1 MSSSPRINQLIDSW
15 SQQLDNHT
23 PPSEHFLDQLKTT
36 LSGSEYVLQ
45 LFETKPELLTQFHD
59 DGSLETPPTH
69 TELQSNLRDL
79 TAENKS
85 EEELHRALRLFRQ
98 QQMIRII
105 WRDLCRTADLDETLE
120 SLTALADI
128 CTQEALGW
136 LHAHLAEKFGT
147 PRDRDGNA
155 QELIVIGMGKLGA
168 RELNLSSDIDLIF
181 TFPSSGETDGR
192 RALSNEEFFTR
203 LCQKLVQALN
213 KRTVDGFVFRVDTR
227 LRPFGDSGPLVA
239 NMDFME
245 EYYQSQAR
253 EWERYAMIKAR
264 VIAGDMRNGEEL
276 MEMLRP
282 FVYRR
287 YLDYGA
293 IESLR
298 GMKKAISESLRKK
311 GMRDNIK
318 LGPGGIREIE
328 FLGQAFQ
335 LIRGGRDS
343 DLQIRPIQ
351 TVLRRLAEKQL
362 IPQIASE
369 ELVAAYRFLRLTEN
383 RIQAW
388 RDEQTHLL
396 PADHDGLRR
405 IAVTMGYADTEA
417 WIRDL
422 ARHRTHV
429 QLHFEKLF
437 EESEDGKEETSSLQ
451 HLWQHEEDNA
461 AEILQ
466 NVGYSDI
473 ERSCELLQRLR
484 ESRPLKTAGERGRQL
499 LEWLVPQLIE
509 EVAEHSETPEETLE
523 RIINLLETIAG
534 RTAYLSLLSENPQAR
549 QQLVTLIDA
558 SPWFLDWIRRLPM
571 LLDTLIDPRQL
582 YDPLER
588 QDLEKELAH
597 ELARVEGDLEQEME
611 VLRHFVAANRLR
623 VAAADV
629 TGVIPLMI
637 VSDYLTDIATV
648 TLDAILG
655 IAWRDVSERHGAP
668 AGTDKNNM
676 GFAIIGYG
684 KLGGIELGY
693 GSDLDLVFIHNA
705 PPGSMTDGKRSV
717 AADVFF
723 ARLAQRMIHILTTR
737 TPSGQLYEV
746 DMRLRPNGKSGLLVT
761 PVSAFRSYQE
771 KDAWTWEHQALV
783 RARGI
788 AGDAQVITEFG
799 KIRNSII
806 QRKRDNSEL
815 VGEVVKMREKMRESL
830 DKSTD
835 VLFDVK
841 QGHGG
846 ITDIEFMVQYLLL
859 RYSSDHPTL
868 CHYSDNIRQLEALEE
883 AQLLDEHLAERLAG
897 IYRVLRAAHH
907 RYSLQ
912 EKPAIIPADE
922 LIEERRIVREA
933 WEQLMQISPS
943 VNEKG

>member
-1 MSSSPRINQLIDSW
+1 MSSSPRISQLIDDW
-15 SQQLDNHT
+15 SQQLDESS
-23 PPSEHFLDQLKTT
+23 PPPESFLSQLKTT
-36 LSGSEYVLQ
+36 LSGSEYALQ
-45 LFETKPELLTQFHD
+45 SLETKPELLTQFYVD
-59 DGSLETPPTH
+59 KSLETPPTQ
-69 TELQSNLRDL
+69 EEFQSSLRGL
-79 TAENKS
+79 TAETRS

-105 WRDLCRTADLDETLE
+105 WRDLCRTAELDETLE
-120 SLTALADI
+120 SLTALADTCI
-128 CTQEALGW
+128 QQALEW
-136 LHAHLAEKFGT
+136 LHAHLAEKFGN

-192 RALSNEEFFTR
+192 RTLSNEQFFTR

-213 KRTVDGFVFRVDTR
+213 TRTVDGFVFRVDTR

-264 VIAGDMRNGEEL
+264 IIAGDMVSGEAL

-298 GMKKAISESLRKK
+298 GMKKAISENLRKK

-362 IPQIASE
+362 IPQIACD

-396 PADHDGLRR
+396 PADHEGLKR
-405 IAVTMGYADTEA
+405 IAVTMGYAETEA
-417 WIRDL
+417 WIKDL
-422 ARHRTHV
+422 ARHRTRV

-437 EESEDGKEETSSLQ
+437 EESEDGREETSSLQ

-466 NVGYSDI
+466 KVGYRDI

-499 LEWLVPQLIE
+499 IEWLVPQLLE
-509 EVAEHSETPEETLE
+509 EVVEHSETPEETLE

-549 QQLVTLIDA
+549 QQLITLIDA

-582 YDPLER
+582 YDPLEH

-648 TLDAILG
+648 TLDATLRL
-655 IAWRDVSERHGAP
+655 AWRDVTERHGAP
-668 AGTDKNNM
+668 AGADENNT

-705 PPGSMTDGKRSV
+705 PPGSLTDGRRSV

-761 PVSAFRSYQE
+761 PLGAFRSYQQN
-771 KDAWTWEHQALV
+771 DAWTWEHQALV

-788 AGDAQVITEFG
+788 AGDTRVIAEFG
-799 KIRNSII
+799 EIRNEII
-806 QRKRDNSEL
+806 QLERDAAEL
-815 VGEVVKMREKMRESL
+815 VGEVVKMREKMRENL
-830 DKSTD
+830 DKSND
-835 VLFDVK
+835 ELFDVK

-846 ITDIEFMVQYLLL
+846 ITDIEFMVQSLLL
-859 RYSSDHPTL
+859 RYSSEHPTL
-868 CHYSDNIRQLEALEE
+868 CHYSDNIRQLEALEA

-922 LIEERRIVREA
+922 LMEERRIVREA
-933 WEQLMQISPS
+933 WELLMHAPPS
-943 VNEKG
+943 MQEKA

>member
-1 MSSSPRINQLIDSW
+1 MSSSPRITRLIDHW
-15 SQQLDNHT
+15 SQQLDDSPT
-23 PPSEHFLDQLKTT
+23 PPESFLDQLNTT

-45 LFETKPELLTQFHD
+45 IFETKPELLTQFYV
-59 DGSLETPPTH
+59 DGSLETPPTQAEFRESLRNLSA
-69 TELQSNLRDL
+69 EL
-79 TAENKS
+79 KS

-105 WRDLCRTADLDETLE
+105 WRDLCRTAGLDETLE
-120 SLTALADI
+120 SLTALADT
-128 CTQEALGW
+128 CTQQALDW
-136 LHAHLAEKFGT
+136 LYAHLAEKFGT

-155 QELIVIGMGKLGA
+155 QQLVVIGMGKLGA

-192 RALSNEEFFTR
+192 RALSNEQFFTR

-213 KRTVDGFVFRVDTR
+213 TRTVDGFVFRVDTR

-264 VIAGDMRNGEEL
+264 VIAGDMVAGEAL

-351 TVLRRLAEKQL
+351 TVLQRLAEKQL
-362 IPQIASE
+362 IPQIACE

-396 PADHDGLRR
+396 PADHEGLKR
-405 IAVTMGYADTEA
+405 IAVTMGYAETET
-417 WIRDL
+417 WIKDL
-422 ARHRTHV
+422 ARHRTRV

-451 HLWQHEEDNA
+451 HLWQHEEENA

-466 NVGYSDI
+466 KVGYRDI

-484 ESRPLKTAGERGRQL
+484 DSRPLKTAGERGRQL

-509 EVAEHSETPEETLE
+509 EVVEHSETPEETLE
-523 RIINLLETIAG
+523 RIITLLETIAG

-549 QQLVTLIDA
+549 QQLITLIDA

-582 YDPLER
+582 YDPLEH

-597 ELARVEGDLEQEME
+597 ELAQVEGDLEQEME

-648 TLDAILG
+648 TLDATLRL
-655 IAWRDVSERHGAP
+655 AWRDVSGRHGAP
-668 AGTDKNNM
+668 AGADENNI

-761 PVSAFRSYQE
+761 PINAFRSYQE
-771 KDAWTWEHQALV
+771 NEAWTWEHQALV

-788 AGDAQVITEFG
+788 AGDAQVIEEFG
-799 KIRNSII
+799 EIRNDII

-815 VGEVVKMREKMRESL
+815 VAEVVKMREKMRDTL
-830 DKSTD
+830 DKSSD
-835 VLFDVK
+835 ELFDVK
-841 QGHGG
+841 QGRGG

-912 EKPAIIPADE
+912 EKSAIIPADD
-922 LIEERRIVREA
+922 LREERRIVREA
-933 WEQLMQISPS
+933 WELLMHATPAAEEQT
-943 VNEKG
+943 

>member
-1 MSSSPRINQLIDSW
+1 MSSSPRISQLIEDW
-15 SQQLDNHT
+15 SQQLEDGS
-23 PPSEHFLDQLKTT
+23 PPPRSFLDRLRTT
-36 LSGSEYVLQ
+36 LSGSEFVLQ
-45 LFETKPELLTQFHD
+45 VLETKPHLLTGFYS
-59 DGSLETPPTH
+59 DGALDKTPTEAEYETSLRGLLVEI
-69 TELQSNLRDL
+69 
-79 TAENKS
+79 EN
-85 EEELHRALRLFRQ
+85 EEALHRALRQFRQ
-98 QQMIRII
+98 KQMIRII
-105 WRDLCRTADLDETLE
+105 WRDLCRTAELDETLE
-120 SLTALADI
+120 SLTLLADI
-128 CTQEALGW
+128 CTQLALEW
-136 LHAHLAEKFGT
+136 LHAHLVEKFGT

-155 QELIVIGMGKLGA
+155 QQLIVIGMGKLGA

-192 RALSNEEFFTR
+192 RALSNEQFFTR

-213 KRTVDGFVFRVDTR
+213 TRTVDGFVFRVDTR

-264 VIAGDMRNGEEL
+264 VIAGDMAAGAEL

-298 GMKKAISESLRKK
+298 SMKRGISESLRKK

-328 FLGQAFQ
+328 FIGQAFQ

-351 TVLRRLAEKQL
+351 TVLQRLAAKQL
-362 IPQIASE
+362 IPQIACD

-396 PADHDGLRR
+396 PADSEGLER
-405 IAVTMGYADTEA
+405 IALTMGYSDTEA

-422 ARHRTHV
+422 ARHRTRV
-429 QLHFEKLF
+429 QLNFERLF
-437 EESEDGKEETSSLQ
+437 EESEEEREAPSTLQ
-451 HLWQHEEDNA
+451 HLWEHAEEDNA
-461 AEILQ
+461 ADILQ
-466 NVGYSDI
+466 KAGYGDI

-484 ESRPLKTAGERGRQL
+484 DSRPLKSAGERGRQL
-499 LEWLVPQLIE
+499 LDWLVPQLIE

-523 RIINLLETIAG
+523 RIIILLETIAG

-549 QQLVTLIDA
+549 QQLITLIDA

-582 YDPLER
+582 FDPLER
-588 QDLEKELAH
+588 RDLETELTH
-597 ELARVEGDLEQEME
+597 ELAQVREDLEQEME

-637 VSDYLTDIATV
+637 VSDYLTNIATV
-648 TLDAILG
+648 TLDATLKL
-655 IAWRDVSERHGAP
+655 AWRDLTERHGAP
-668 AGTDKNNM
+668 AGTDADNM

-705 PPGSMTDGKRSV
+705 PPNSMTDGKRSV
-717 AADVFF
+717 AADVFY
-723 ARLAQRMIHILTTR
+723 ARLAQRMIHILTAR

-761 PVSAFRSYQE
+761 PIKAFRSYQE

-783 RARGI
+783 RTRGI
-788 AGDAQVITEFG
+788 AGDARVIAEFEET
-799 KIRNSII
+799 RNEII
-806 QRKRDNSEL
+806 QRKRDAAEL
-815 VGEVVKMREKMRESL
+815 VDEVVTMREKMRDNL
-830 DKSTD
+830 DKSSD
-835 VLFDVK
+835 ELFDVK

-859 RYSSDHPTL
+859 RYSSENPEL
-868 CHYSDNIRQLEALEE
+868 CHYSDNIRQLEALEK

-912 EKPAIIPADE
+912 EKPAIIAGDE
-922 LIEERRIVREA
+922 LGEERRIVREA
-933 WEQLMQISPS
+933 WDALMHTPPS
-943 VNEKG
+943 

>member
-1 MSSSPRINQLIDSW
+1 MSSSPRISQLIDSW
-15 SQQLDNHT
+15 SKQLDNHT

-45 LFETKPELLTQFHD
+45 LFETKPELLTQFHT
-59 DGSLETPPTH
+59 DGSLETPPTQD
-69 TELQSNLRDL
+69 EFRGSLKEL
-79 TAENKS
+79 TAELKN

-128 CTQEALGW
+128 CTQQALGW

-147 PRDRDGNA
+147 PRDRDGNT

-396 PADHDGLRR
+396 PADYDGLKR
-405 IAVTMGYADTEA
+405 IAVTMGYTDTEA

-451 HLWQHEEDNA
+451 HLWQREEDNA

-466 NVGYSDI
+466 NVGYRDI

-549 QQLVTLIDA
+549 QQLITLIDA

-629 TGVIPLMI
+629 TGVVPLMI

-648 TLDAILG
+648 TLDATLR

-788 AGDAQVITEFG
+788 AGDSQVITEFG

-815 VGEVVKMREKMRESL
+815 VGEVVKMREKMRETL

-835 VLFDVK
+835 ELFDVK

-859 RYSSDHPTL
+859 RYSSDHPIL

-922 LIEERRIVREA
+922 LREERRIVREA
-933 WEQLMQISPS
+933 WELLMQTSPS

>member
-1 MSSSPRINQLIDSW
+1 MSSSPRISQLIEDW
-15 SQQLDNHT
+15 SKQLEDNS
-23 PPSEHFLDQLKTT
+23 PPPESFLTRLRTT
-36 LSGSEYVLQ
+36 LSGSEFVLKV
-45 LFETKPELLTQFHD
+45 LETKPHLLTGLYN
-59 DGSLETPPTH
+59 DGALDKTPTEAEYET
-69 TELQSNLRDL
+69 SLRDL
-79 TAENKS
+79 TAGVES
-85 EEELHRALRLFRQ
+85 EEALHQALRQFRQ

-105 WRDLCRTADLDETLE
+105 WRDLCRTAELDETLE
-120 SLTALADI
+120 SLTLLADI
-128 CTQEALGW
+128 CTQLALEW
-136 LHAHLAEKFGT
+136 LHAHLVEKFGT

-155 QELIVIGMGKLGA
+155 QQLIVIGMGKLGA

-192 RALSNEEFFTR
+192 RALSNEQFFTR

-213 KRTVDGFVFRVDTR
+213 TRTVDGFVFRVDTR

-264 VIAGDMRNGEEL
+264 IIAGDMAAGAEL

-282 FVYRR
+282 FIYRR

-298 GMKKAISESLRKK
+298 SMKRAISESLRKK

-335 LIRGGRDS
+335 LIRGGRDT

-351 TVLRRLAEKQL
+351 TVLQRLAEKQL
-362 IPQIASE
+362 IPQITCD

-396 PADHDGLRR
+396 PADNEGLER
-405 IAVTMGYADTEA
+405 IAVTMGYSDTEA

-422 ARHRTHV
+422 ARHRTRV
-429 QLHFEKLF
+429 QLHFEQLF
-437 EESEDGKEETSSLQ
+437 EESEEEREAPSTLQ
-451 HLWQHEEDNA
+451 HLWEHAEDNA
-461 AEILQ
+461 ADILQ
-466 NVGYSDI
+466 NAGYRDI

-484 ESRPLKTAGERGRQL
+484 DSRPLKSAGERGRQL
-499 LEWLVPQLIE
+499 LGWLVPQLIE
-509 EVAEHSETPEETLE
+509 EIAAHSETPEETLE
-523 RIINLLETIAG
+523 RIITLLETIAG

-549 QQLVTLIDA
+549 QQLITLIDA

-582 YDPLER
+582 FDPLER
-588 QDLEKELAH
+588 QDLETELAH
-597 ELARVEGDLEQEME
+597 ELAQVREDLEQEME

-637 VSDYLTDIATV
+637 VSDYLTNIATV
-648 TLDAILG
+648 TLDATLRL
-655 IAWRDVSERHGAP
+655 AWRDLTERHGAP
-668 AGTDKNNM
+668 AGTDSDSM
-676 GFAIIGYG
+676 GFGIIGYG

-705 PPGSMTDGKRSV
+705 PPNSMTDGKRSV
-717 AADVFF
+717 AADVFY
-723 ARLAQRMIHILTTR
+723 ARLAQRMIHILTAR

-761 PVSAFRSYQE
+761 PIKAFRSYQE

-783 RARGI
+783 RTRGI
-788 AGDAQVITEFG
+788 AGDTRVIAEFEETR
-799 KIRNSII
+799 IDII
-806 QRKRDNSEL
+806 QRKRDAAEL
-815 VGEVVKMREKMRESL
+815 VDEVVKMREKMRENL
-830 DKSTD
+830 DKSSD
-835 VLFDVK
+835 ELFDVK

-859 RYSSDHPTL
+859 RYSSEHPKL

-912 EKPAIIPADE
+912 EKPAIIAADE
-922 LIEERRIVREA
+922 LGEERRIVREA
-933 WEQLMQISPS
+933 WDALMHTPPS
-943 VNEKG
+943 

>member
-1 MSSSPRINQLIDSW
+1 MSSSPRISRLIDNW
-15 SQQLDNHT
+15 SQQLDDT
-23 PPSEHFLDQLKTT
+23 SPPPETFLSQLKTT
-36 LSGSEYVLQ
+36 LAGSEYVLQ
-45 LFETKPELLTQFHD
+45 LFETKPDLLTGFYR
-59 DGSLETPPTH
+59 DGYLDKTQTQA
-69 TELQSNLRDL
+69 ELGARLQELILDVD
-79 TAENKS
+79 S
-85 EEELHRALRLFRQ
+85 EESLHRALRLFRQ

-120 SLTALADI
+120 SLTALADT
-128 CTQEALGW
+128 CTRQALEW
-136 LHAHLAEKFGT
+136 LHANLVEKFGT
-147 PRDRDGNA
+147 PRDADGNA
-155 QELIVIGMGKLGA
+155 QQLIVIGMGKLGA

-181 TFPSSGETDGR
+181 TFASSGETDGR

-203 LCQKLVQALN
+203 LCRKLVQALN
-213 KRTVDGFVFRVDTR
+213 TRTVDGFVFRVDTR
-227 LRPFGDSGPLVA
+227 LRPFGESGPLVA

-264 VIAGDMRNGEEL
+264 VIAGDMATGKEL

-298 GMKKAISESLRKK
+298 SMKKAISESLRKK

-351 TVLRRLAEKQL
+351 TVLKRLAGKQL
-362 IPQIASE
+362 IPQVTSD
-369 ELVAAYRFLRLTEN
+369 ELIAAYRFLRLTEN

-396 PADHDGLRR
+396 PADKEGLER
-405 IAVTMGYADTEA
+405 IALTMGYADTDA
-417 WIRDL
+417 WIKDL
-422 ARHRTHV
+422 ARHRTRV

-437 EESEDGKEETSSLQ
+437 EENEDGKEETPILQ
-451 HLWQHEEDNA
+451 HLWQHQEDNA
-461 AEILQ
+461 SEILQ
-466 NVGYSDI
+466 KIGYSDI
-473 ERSCELLQRLR
+473 QRSCELLQRLR
-484 ESRPLKTAGERGRQL
+484 DSRPLKTAGERGRQL
-499 LEWLVPQLIE
+499 LDWLIPQLIE
-509 EVAEHSETPEETLE
+509 EVAEYSDTPEETLE

-549 QQLVTLIDA
+549 QQLINLFDA

-571 LLDTLIDPRQL
+571 LLDSLIDPRQL
-582 YDPLER
+582 YDPLKR
-588 QDLEKELAH
+588 LDLEQELAH
-597 ELARVEGDLEQEME
+597 ELAQVEGDLEQEME
-611 VLRHFVAANRLR
+611 VLRLFVAANRLR

-648 TLDAILG
+648 TLDATLRL
-655 IAWRDVSERHGAP
+655 AWRDMTQRHGAP
-668 AGTDKNNM
+668 AGTGADNM

-705 PPGSMTDGKRSV
+705 PPNSMTDGKRSV
-717 AADVFF
+717 AADVFY
-723 ARLAQRMIHILTTR
+723 ARLAQRMIHILTAR

-761 PVSAFRSYQE
+761 PITAFRSYQE

-788 AGDAQVITEFG
+788 AGDTEVIADFEE
-799 KIRNSII
+799 IRNDII
-806 QRKRDNSEL
+806 QRKRDAAEL
-815 VGEVVKMREKMRESL
+815 VTEVVKMREKMRENL
-830 DKSTD
+830 DKSSD
-835 VLFDVK
+835 ELFDVK

-859 RYSSDHPTL
+859 RYSSEHPNL

-912 EKPAIIPADE
+912 EKPAIIQADE
-922 LIEERRIVREA
+922 LAEESRIVREA
-933 WEQLMQISPS
+933 WELLMHASSS
-943 VNEKG
+943 VNEKA

>member
-1 MSSSPRINQLIDSW
+1 MSSSPRISQLIDSW
-15 SQQLDNHT
+15 SKQLDNHT

-45 LFETKPELLTQFHD
+45 LFETKPELLTQFHT
-59 DGSLETPPTH
+59 DGSLETPPTQD
-69 TELQSNLRDL
+69 EFRGSLKEL
-79 TAENKS
+79 TAELKN

-128 CTQEALGW
+128 CTQQALGW

-147 PRDRDGNA
+147 PRDRDGNT

-396 PADHDGLRR
+396 PADYDGLKR
-405 IAVTMGYADTEA
+405 IAVTMGYTDTEA

-451 HLWQHEEDNA
+451 HLWQREEDNA

-466 NVGYSDI
+466 NVGYRDI

-549 QQLVTLIDA
+549 QQLITLIDA

-629 TGVIPLMI
+629 TGVVPLMI

-648 TLDAILG
+648 TLDATLR

-788 AGDAQVITEFG
+788 AGDSQVITEFG

-815 VGEVVKMREKMRESL
+815 VGEVVKMREKMRETL

-835 VLFDVK
+835 ELFDVK

-922 LIEERRIVREA
+922 LREERRIVREA
-933 WEQLMQISPS
+933 WELLMQTSPS

>member
-1 MSSSPRINQLIDSW
+1 MSSSPRITRLIDNW
-15 SQQLDNHT
+15 SQQLDDSS
-23 PPSEHFLDQLKTT
+23 PPPESFLSQLNTT

-45 LFETKPELLTQFHD
+45 SLETKPELLNQFYVN
-59 DGSLETPPTH
+59 GSLETPPTQA
-69 TELQSNLRDL
+69 EFQSSLRDL
-79 TAENKS
+79 TAEIES
-85 EEELHRALRLFRQ
+85 EEELHRTLRLFRQ
-98 QQMIRII
+98 QQLIRII
-105 WRDLCRTADLDETLE
+105 WRDLCRTAGLDETLE
-120 SLTALADI
+120 SLTALADT
-128 CTQEALGW
+128 CTQQALEW

-192 RALSNEEFFTR
+192 RALSNEQFFTR

-213 KRTVDGFVFRVDTR
+213 TRTVDGFVFRVDTR

-264 VIAGDMRNGEEL
+264 VIAGDMASGEAL

-362 IPQIASE
+362 IPQIACD
-369 ELVAAYRFLRLTEN
+369 ELVEAYRFLRLTEN

-396 PADHDGLRR
+396 PADHEGLRR
-405 IAVTMGYADTEA
+405 IAVTMGYADTET
-417 WIRDL
+417 WIKDL
-422 ARHRTHV
+422 ARHRTRV

-451 HLWQHEEDNA
+451 HLWQHEEGDA
-461 AEILQ
+461 AEVLQ
-466 NVGYSDI
+466 KVGYLDI

-509 EVAEHSETPEETLE
+509 EVAEHSEIPEETLE

-549 QQLVTLIDA
+549 QQLITLIDA

-582 YDPLER
+582 YDPLKL

-597 ELARVEGDLEQEME
+597 ELAQVKGDLEQEME

-648 TLDAILG
+648 TLGATLRL
-655 IAWRDVSERHGAP
+655 AWRDVSERHGAP
-668 AGTDKNNM
+668 AGADEKSM

-761 PVSAFRSYQE
+761 PLGAFRSYQE
-771 KDAWTWEHQALV
+771 NDAWTWEHQALV

-788 AGDAQVITEFG
+788 AGDTQVITEFG
-799 KIRNSII
+799 EIRNDII
-806 QRKRDNSEL
+806 QRKRDNREL
-815 VGEVVKMREKMRESL
+815 VGEVVKMREKMRENL
-830 DKSTD
+830 DKSND
-835 VLFDVK
+835 ELFDVK

-859 RYSSDHPTL
+859 RYSSDYPAL

-912 EKPAIIPADE
+912 EKPAIVPADE
-922 LIEERRIVREA
+922 LMEERHIVHEA
-933 WEQLMQISPS
+933 WELLMHAPPS
-943 VNEKG
+943 MQEKA